1 MFSTFINAWKIQEQ
15 RKKILFTGLLIFLFR
30 LGVHIPVPLIDATA
44 IRSIFSNSNFFGFLN
59 VMSGGALKQMSF
71 FALAVGPYIT
81 SSIVVQLLTIVIPKW
96 EEMSKEGEEG
106 RKKLQE
112 YTRYIAVALSMI
124 QGYATVNYI
133 GSQGAVKNPGF
144 FSYFVISLTF
154 TAGTMLLMWMAE
166 TIGEKGVGN
175 GVSILIFAG
184 IISQLPV
191 AMIGMYQDSV
201 SGTIPWWGVIVLGI
215 IALFSVAGIVF
226 ITQGTRK
233 IPVQYAKRVVG
244 RKVYGGQNTHIP
256 FKINQAGVLPVIFA
270 SSLLMFPET
279 ILQFVNASWA
289 TKLNEVMGTGTWLHT
304 ILYIILIFFFSFF
317 YTMMQFNP
325 IDTAKNMQKNGG
337 FIPGIR
343 PGKPTSDYISRIM
356 SHLTVVGAAFLCI
369 LVLLPMVL
377 SAVTTMETGFGG
389 TTILIAI
396 SVALETIKS
405 IEAQVMQ
412 RHYKGFLD

>member
-191 AMIGMYQDSV
+191 AMIGMYQDAV
-201 SGTIPWWGVIVLGI
+201 AGTIPWWGVIVLGI

>member
-1 MFSTFINAWKIQEQ
+1 MFNTFVNAWKIPEQ
-15 RKKILFTGLLIFLFR
+15 RKKILYTGLLIFLFR
-30 LGVHIPVPLIDATA
+30 LGCHIPVPLVDATA
-44 IRSIFSNSNFFGFLN
+44 IRSIFSESNFFGFLN

-71 FALAVGPYIT
+71 FALAVSPYIT
-81 SSIVVQLLTIVIPKW
+81 SSIVVQLLSIVIPKW

-112 YTRYIAVALSMI
+112 YTRYITLLLALI
-124 QGYATVNYI
+124 QGYATANYI
-133 GSQGAVKNPGF
+133 GSLGAVKDPGF
-144 FSYFVISLTF
+144 YSYCVIALTF
-154 TAGTMLLMWMAE
+154 TAGTILLMWMAE

-175 GVSILIFAG
+175 GVSLLIFAG
-184 IISQLPV
+184 IISQMPDAV
-191 AMIGMYQDSV
+191 VTMVKGVIA
-201 SGTIPWWGVIVLGI
+201 GTTPWWGMAILIVIAAV
-215 IALFSVAGIVF
+215 SVVGIVF
-226 ITQGTRK
+226 VTQGTRK

-289 TKLNEVMGTGTWLHT
+289 EKVSSFMGTGTWFHT
-304 ILYIILIFFFSFF
+304 ILYVLLIFFFSFF
-317 YTMMQFNP
+317 YTMIQFNP

-343 PGKPTSDYISRIM
+343 PGKPTSDFLSRIM
-356 SHLTVVGAAFLCI
+356 SRLTVVGAVFLCA
-369 LVLLPMVL
+369 LVLLPMML
-377 SAVTTMETGFGG
+377 SAVTTMKTGFGG

-396 SVALETIKS
+396 SVALETIKA

-412 RHYKGFLD
+412 RHYKGFLQ

>member
-1 MFSTFINAWKIQEQ
+1 MFNTFVNAWKIPEQ
-15 RKKILFTGLLIFLFR
+15 RKKILYTGLLIFLFR
-30 LGVHIPVPLIDATA
+30 LGCHIPVPLVDAAA
-44 IRSIFSNSNFFGFLN
+44 IRSIFSESNFFGFLN

-71 FALAVGPYIT
+71 FALAVSPYIT
-81 SSIVVQLLTIVIPKW
+81 SSIVVQLLTVVIPKW

-112 YTRYIAVALSMI
+112 YTRYITLLLALV
-124 QGYATVNYI
+124 QGYATANYI
-133 GSQGAVKNPGF
+133 GSMGAVKNPGF
-144 FSYFVISLTF
+144 YSYFVIALTF
-154 TAGTMLLMWMAE
+154 TAGSILLMWMAE

-175 GVSILIFAG
+175 GVSLLIFAG
-184 IISQLPV
+184 IISQMPEALINMV
-191 AMIGMYQDSV
+191 KGVIA
-201 SGTIPWWGVIVLGI
+201 GTIPWWGVAILVVIV
-215 IALFSVAGIVF
+215 ALSVVGIVYV
-226 ITQGTRK
+226 TQGTRK

-256 FKINQAGVLPVIFA
+256 FKINQAGVLPIIFA

-289 TKLNEVMGTGTWLHT
+289 TKVNSFMGTGTWFHT
-304 ILYIILIFFFSFF
+304 ILYVLLIFFFSFF
-317 YTMMQFNP
+317 YTMIQFNP

-343 PGKPTSDYISRIM
+343 PGKPTSEYLSRIM
-356 SHLTVVGAAFLCI
+356 SRLIVVGAVFLSV
-369 LVLLPMVL
+369 LVLLPMML
-377 SAVTTMETGFGG
+377 SAVTTMKTGFGG

-396 SVALETIKS
+396 SVALETIKA

-412 RHYKGFLD
+412 RHYKGFLQ

>member
-1 MFSTFINAWKIQEQ
+1 MFSTFVNAWKIQEQ

-191 AMIGMYQDSV
+191 AMIGMYQDAV
-201 SGTIPWWGVIVLGI
+201 AGTIPWWGVIVLGI

>member
-1 MFSTFINAWKIQEQ
+1 MFSTFVNAWKIKDQ
-15 RKKILFTGLLIFLFR
+15 RTKILYTGLLIFLFR
-30 LGVHIPVPLIDATA
+30 LGVHIPVPLIDPTA
-44 IRSIFSNSNFFGFLN
+44 IRSIFSSSNFFGFLN

-81 SSIVVQLLTIVIPKW
+81 SSIVIQLLTVVIPSW

-112 YTRYIAVALSMI
+112 YTRYITVALAML

-133 GSQGAVKNPGF
+133 GSQGGVQNPGF
-144 FSYFVISLTF
+144 FSYFLISLTF
-154 TAGTMLLMWMAE
+154 TAGTMLLMWMSE

-175 GVSILIFAG
+175 GVSILIFSG
-184 IISQLPV
+184 IISQLPQAV
-191 AMIGMYQDSV
+191 VGMVRDV
-201 SGTIPWWGVIVLGI
+201 IAGEIPWWGVLILAI
-215 IALFSVAGIVF
+215 IALISVAGVVF

-244 RKVYGGQNTHIP
+244 RKMYGGQNTHIP

-279 ILQFVNASWA
+279 ILQFINANWA
-289 TKLNEVMGTGTWLHT
+289 QNLHRVMGIGTWLHT
-304 ILYIILIFFFSFF
+304 ILYILLIFFFSFF

-343 PGKPTSDYISRIM
+343 PGRPTSDYISRVM
-356 SHLTVVGAAFLCI
+356 THLTVVGAAFLCI
-369 LVLLPMVL
+369 LVLLPMFL
-377 SAVTTMETGFGG
+377 SAVTSMETGFGG

-405 IEAQVMQ
+405 IEASVMQ

>member
-1 MFSTFINAWKIQEQ
+1 MFNTFVNAWKIPEQ
-15 RKKILFTGLLIFLFR
+15 RKKLLYTGLLIFLFR
-30 LGVHIPVPLIDATA
+30 LGCHIPVPLVDATA
-44 IRSIFSNSNFFGFLN
+44 IRSIFSESNFFGFLN

-71 FALAVGPYIT
+71 FALAVSPYIT
-81 SSIVVQLLTIVIPKW
+81 SSIVVQLLTVVIPKW

-112 YTRYIAVALSMI
+112 YTRYITLLLALI
-124 QGYATVNYI
+124 QGYATANYI
-133 GSQGAVKNPGF
+133 GSMGAVKNPGF
-144 FSYFVISLTF
+144 YSYFVIALTF
-154 TAGTMLLMWMAE
+154 TAGSILLMWMAE

-175 GVSILIFAG
+175 GVSLLIFAG
-184 IISQLPV
+184 IISQMPEALINMV
-191 AMIGMYQDSV
+191 KGVIA
-201 SGTIPWWGVIVLGI
+201 GTTPWWGVAILVVIV
-215 IALFSVAGIVF
+215 ALSVVGIVF
-226 ITQGTRK
+226 VTQGTRK

-256 FKINQAGVLPVIFA
+256 FKINQAGVLPIIFA

-289 TKLNEVMGTGTWLHT
+289 TKVNSFMGTGTWFHT
-304 ILYIILIFFFSFF
+304 IFYVLLIFFFSFF
-317 YTMMQFNP
+317 YTMIQFNP

-343 PGKPTSDYISRIM
+343 PGKPTSEYLSRIM
-356 SHLTVVGAAFLCI
+356 SRLIVVGAVFLSV
-369 LVLLPMVL
+369 LVLLPMIL
-377 SAVTTMETGFGG
+377 SAVTTMKTGFGG

-396 SVALETIKS
+396 SVALETIKA

-412 RHYKGFLD
+412 RHYKGFLQ

>member
-1 MFSTFINAWKIQEQ
+1 MFNTFVNAWKIPEQ
-15 RKKILFTGLLIFLFR
+15 RKKLLYTGLLIFLFR
-30 LGVHIPVPLIDATA
+30 LGCHIPVPLVDATA
-44 IRSIFSNSNFFGFLN
+44 IRSIFSESNFFGFLN

-71 FALAVGPYIT
+71 FALAVSPYIT
-81 SSIVVQLLTIVIPKW
+81 SSIVVQLLTVVIPKW

-112 YTRYIAVALSMI
+112 YTRYITLLLALV
-124 QGYATVNYI
+124 QGYATANYI
-133 GSQGAVKNPGF
+133 GSMGAVKNPGF
-144 FSYFVISLTF
+144 YSYFVIALTF
-154 TAGTMLLMWMAE
+154 TAGSILLMWMAE

-175 GVSILIFAG
+175 GVSLLIFAG
-184 IISQLPV
+184 IISQMPEALINMV
-191 AMIGMYQDSV
+191 KGVIA
-201 SGTIPWWGVIVLGI
+201 GTTPWWGVAILVVIV
-215 IALFSVAGIVF
+215 ALSVVGIVYV
-226 ITQGTRK
+226 TQGTRK

-256 FKINQAGVLPVIFA
+256 FKINQAGVLPIIFA

-289 TKLNEVMGTGTWLHT
+289 TKVNSFMGTGTWFHT
-304 ILYIILIFFFSFF
+304 ILYVLLIFFFSFF
-317 YTMMQFNP
+317 YTMIQFNP

-343 PGKPTSDYISRIM
+343 PGKSTSDYLSRIM
-356 SHLTVVGAAFLCI
+356 SRLIVVGAVFLSV
-369 LVLLPMVL
+369 LVLLPMIL
-377 SAVTTMETGFGG
+377 SAVTTMKTGFGG

-396 SVALETIKS
+396 SVALETIKA

-412 RHYKGFLD
+412 RHYKGFLQ

>member
-1 MFSTFINAWKIQEQ
+1 MFSTFVNAWKIQEQ

-112 YTRYIAVALSMI
+112 YTRYIAVVLSMI
-124 QGYATVNYI
+124 QGYATFNYI

-144 FSYFVISLTF
+144 FSYFAIALTF

-184 IISQLPV
+184 IISQLPS
-191 AMIGMYQDSV
+191 AMIGMYQDAMA
-201 SGTIPWWGVIVLGI
+201 GTIPWWGVAILAV

-226 ITQGTRK
+226 VTQGVRK

-279 ILQFVNASWA
+279 IMQFVNASWA
-289 TKLNEVMGTGTWLHT
+289 TKLNSVMGTGTWLHT
-304 ILYIILIFFFSFF
+304 ILYIVLIFFFSFF

-343 PGKPTSDYISRIM
+343 PGKPTSDHISRIM
-356 SHLTVVGAAFLCI
+356 SHLTVVGAAFLCV

-377 SAVTTMETGFGG
+377 SALTTMETGFGG

>member
-1 MFSTFINAWKIQEQ
+1 MFSTFVNAWKIKDQ
-15 RKKILFTGLLIFLFR
+15 RTKILYTGLLIFLFR
-30 LGVHIPVPLIDATA
+30 LGVHIPVPLIDPTA
-44 IRSIFSNSNFFGFLN
+44 IRSIFSSSNFFGFLN

-81 SSIVVQLLTIVIPKW
+81 SSIVIQLLTVVIPSW

-112 YTRYIAVALSMI
+112 YTRYITVALAML

-133 GSQGAVKNPGF
+133 GSQGGVQNPGF
-144 FSYFVISLTF
+144 FSYFLISLTF
-154 TAGTMLLMWMAE
+154 TAGTMLLMWMSE

-175 GVSILIFAG
+175 GVSILIFSG
-184 IISQLPV
+184 IISQLPQAV
-191 AMIGMYQDSV
+191 VGMVRDV
-201 SGTIPWWGVIVLGI
+201 IAGEIPWWGVLILTI
-215 IALFSVAGIVF
+215 IALISVAGVVF

-244 RKVYGGQNTHIP
+244 RKMYGGQNTHIP

-279 ILQFVNASWA
+279 ILQFINANWA
-289 TKLNEVMGTGTWLHT
+289 QNLHRVMGIGTWLHT
-304 ILYIILIFFFSFF
+304 ILYILLIFFFSFF

-343 PGKPTSDYISRIM
+343 PGRPTSDYISRVM
-356 SHLTVVGAAFLCI
+356 THLTVVGAAFLCI
-369 LVLLPMVL
+369 LVLLPMFL
-377 SAVTTMETGFGG
+377 SAVTSMETGFGG

-405 IEAQVMQ
+405 IEASVMQ

>member
-1 MFSTFINAWKIQEQ
+1 MFSTFVNAWKIQEQ

-71 FALAVGPYIT
+71 FALSVGPYIT

-112 YTRYIAVALSMI
+112 YTRYIAVVLSMI

-144 FSYFVISLTF
+144 FSYFAIALTF

-184 IISQLPV
+184 IISQLPS
-191 AMIGMYQDSV
+191 AMIGMYQDAMA
-201 SGTIPWWGVIVLGI
+201 GTIPW
-215 IALFSVAGIVF
+215 
-226 ITQGTRK
+226 K
-233 IPVQYAKRVVG
+233 
-244 RKVYGGQNTHIP
+244 
-256 FKINQAGVLPVIFA
+256 
-270 SSLLMFPET
+270 
-279 ILQFVNASWA
+279 
-289 TKLNEVMGTGTWLHT
+289 
-304 ILYIILIFFFSFF
+304 
-317 YTMMQFNP
+317 
-325 IDTAKNMQKNGG
+325 
-337 FIPGIR
+337 
-343 PGKPTSDYISRIM
+343 
-356 SHLTVVGAAFLCI
+356 
-369 LVLLPMVL
+369 
-377 SAVTTMETGFGG
+377 
-389 TTILIAI
+389 
-396 SVALETIKS
+396 
-405 IEAQVMQ
+405 
-412 RHYKGFLD
+412 

>member
-1 MFSTFINAWKIQEQ
+1 MFSTFVNAWKIQEQ

-112 YTRYIAVALSMI
+112 YTRYIAVALSML

-144 FSYFVISLTF
+144 FSYFAIALTF

-184 IISQLPV
+184 IISQLPS
-191 AMIGMYQDSV
+191 AMIGMYQDAMA
-201 SGTIPWWGVIVLGI
+201 GKIPWWGVAILAV
-215 IALFSVAGIVF
+215 IALLSVAGIVF
-226 ITQGTRK
+226 VTQGVRK

-279 ILQFVNASWA
+279 ILQFVNATWA
-289 TKLNEVMGTGTWLHT
+289 TKLNQWMGTGTWLHT
-304 ILYIILIFFFSFF
+304 ILYIVLIFFFSFF

-343 PGKPTSDYISRIM
+343 PGKSTSDYISRIM
-356 SHLTVVGAAFLCI
+356 SHLTVVGAVFLCV

-377 SAVTTMETGFGG
+377 SALTTMETGFGG

-396 SVALETIKS
+396 SVALETITS

>member
-191 AMIGMYQDSV
+191 AMIEMYQDAV
-201 SGTIPWWGVIVLGI
+201 AGTIPWWGVIVLGI